1 MARFNRKW
9 VVGNL
14 RETVE
19 HLESAIAE
27 IEKGNYGACEAW
39 TEFIYCDLNR
49 AWNGR
54 NLSIEPCKRNDETI
68 RSFPREI
75 SFVDNP

>member
-27 IEKGNYGACEAW
+27 IEKGYHGACEAW
-39 TEFIYCDLNR
+39 IEFIYCDLNR
-49 AWNGR
+49 DGNGR
-54 NLSIEPCKRNDETI
+54 NLSIEQCKRNDETI

>member
-39 TEFIYCDLNR
+39 IEFIYCDLNR
-49 AWNGR
+49 AWNDAISQ
-54 NLSIEPCKRNDETI
+54 LSSARETTKRFVP
-68 RSFPREI
+68 FPATL
-75 SFVDNP
+75 VL